1 MEGIA
6 GEIED
11 RIRTY
16 EQFWSRGE
24 ADKTHFDQIGEQRN
38 RLKNVENKYYRQE
51 KCDKNDEDDHDD
63 WMNFGGGRYVD
74 LMKVLPVQDYQVDN
88 TDNPHGPGRKRPP
101 RDPAM
106 SISVPMP
113 NHSAERRI

>member
-1 MEGIA
+1 MPRSEFVQRVHA
-6 GEIED
+6 A
-11 RIRTY
+11 T
-16 EQFWSRGE
+16 
-24 ADKTHFDQIGEQRN
+24 KTAMALMCQ
-38 RLKNVENKYYRQE
+38 
-51 KCDKNDEDDHDD
+51 DDHDD